1 MSRLTEREARVL
13 IEAGAVRSVAIEP
26 APGQGWAVVLRVGME
41 ERPVASD
48 RSDVRTWASLDTLI
62 RWLKKLGVSG
72 ATIKIQRWA

>member
-26 APGQGWAVVLRVGME
+26 APGQGWAVVLRVGMD

-48 RSDVRTWASLDTLI
+48 RSDVRTWASLDTLTG
-62 RWLKKLGVSG
+62 WLRRLGVADASIRLG
-72 ATIKIQRWA
+72 

>member
-26 APGQGWAVVLRVGME
+26 AHGQGWAVVLRVGMD

-48 RSDVRTWASLDTLI
+48 RSDVRTWASLDTLTG
-62 RWLKKLGVSG
+62 WLRRLGVADASIRLG
-72 ATIKIQRWA
+72 